1 MVDISTA
8 DAGYIVGFNIG
19 FKQEKNWAEYPV
31 FSILLRYL
39 LKKTAY
45 KCVHSVHACIYRE
58 QREQREQ
65 ILVRAK

>member
-8 DAGYIVGFNIG
+8 DAVYIVGFEIG
-19 FKQEKNWAEYPV
+19 FNRKNNWAEYPI
-31 FSILLRYL
+31 FSILVRNRD
-39 LKKTAY
+39 KKTAY
-45 KCVHSVHACIYRE
+45 KSVHSVHAWIYRE